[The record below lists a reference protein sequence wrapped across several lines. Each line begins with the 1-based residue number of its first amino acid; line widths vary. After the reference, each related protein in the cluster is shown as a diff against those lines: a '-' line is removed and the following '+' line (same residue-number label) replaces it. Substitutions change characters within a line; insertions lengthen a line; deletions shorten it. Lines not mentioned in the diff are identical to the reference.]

1 MDNET
6 QKSLDEFK
14 DSPSGAAAR
23 PLHPFIWMILFLP
36 FGATS
41 GFVSVTIGYT
51 ARQQGLGDAAIAGL
65 VAINTLPH
73 TFKFL
78 WAPIPDTTF
87 SRRGWYLLSNILST
101 ITLIILGLVPVR
113 SDTLGLL
120 KLLIVVNSVAITFLG
135 MAVEGL
141 LANVVTDTQRGS
153 AAGWLQAGNLGGSG
167 IGGGL
172 ALWLSQR
179 IGVSAAF
186 LIAALALMMCSIGL
200 FRVPESKRATHE
212 SIWSALRDV
221 LKDLGQTILRSPAGR
236 LAMILCFL
244 PVGSAAASALFAAMA
259 DRWQT
264 SADAVALYTGLLAGI
279 VSAVGCMAGGWLS
292 DRIDRKAA
300 YAVSGCFLAIVAV
313 AMYLG
318 PRTQLGYAVFT
329 LSYQFGS
336 GLAYGAFTG
345 FVLES
350 IGRGAAATKYNAL
363 ASLSNI
369 PIWYMTQV
377 DGWASERW
385 SASIMLLVDAASEVI
400 GVLLFMIAAY
410 LLLGRIRNRGLGV
423 PGSAST

>member
-1 MDNET
+1 MAGET
-6 QKSLDEFK
+6 SKGLNDFKS
-14 DSPSGAAAR
+14 SPEGGAIGR
-23 PLHPFIWMILFLP
+23 LVHPSIWMFLFLP

-87 SRRGWYLLSNILST
+87 SRRGWYLLSNIVST
-101 ITLIILGLVPVR
+101 ITLISLGLVPVR
-113 SDTLGLL
+113 NETIGLL

-141 LANVVTDTQRGS
+141 LANVVTDAQRGS

-186 LIAALALMMCSIGL
+186 AIAALALMMCSIAL
-200 FRVPESKRATHE
+200 LRVHESKRESHE
-212 SIWSALRDV
+212 SALGALREV
-221 LKDLGQTILRSPAGR
+221 LMDLWRTILRSRTGM

-244 PVGSAAASALFAAMA
+244 PIGSAAATALFAAMA

-279 VSAVGCMAGGWLS
+279 VAAVGCMVGGWLS
-292 DRIDRKAA
+292 DAIDRKVA
-300 YAVSGCFLAIVAV
+300 YAISGIFLAIVAV

-318 PRTQLGYAVFT
+318 PRTQLGYGVFT

-336 GLAYGAFTG
+336 GVAYGAFTG
-345 FVLES
+345 FVLEA
-350 IGRGAAATKYNAL
+350 IGRGAAATKYNVL

-400 GVLLFMIAAY
+400 GILVFMTAAY
-410 LLLGRIRNRGLGV
+410 LLLGRPRNRDAV
-423 PGSAST
+423 A